1 MRRDGQCP
9 RVPAGVELH
18 YLSQVVLV
26 ARSAFEGTRGAG
38 QSPRV
43 THARARRL
51 TDRRSTLSH
60 RAHTVRFVRCRRRPS
75 RPPRRSRPRRRPPAA
90 RGPPAS
96 AASSP
101 RGGVA
106 RRTAVATALT
116 RSRFL
121 GGDASPAAFVSS
133 ATGSRARSRVVGARR
148 VQTRA
153 LASPNELGDVAG
165 TLGLTLSGF
174 EQVMGKASF
183 GALLGASSVY
193 CYKVRVTTH
202 PGS

>member
-1 MRRDGQCP
+1 MSTTAIAS
-9 RVPAGVELH
+9 PAAL
-18 YLSQVVLV
+18 
-26 ARSAFEGTRGAG
+26 APAAAT
-38 QSPRV
+38 
-43 THARARRL
+43 ARRAGSSGV
-51 TDRRSTLSH
+51 RS
-60 RAHTVRFVRCRRRPS
+60 VI
-75 RPPRRSRPRRRPPAA
+75 PA
-90 RGPPAS
+90 R
-96 AASSP
+96 
-101 RGGVA
+101 GVA

-133 ATGSRARSRVVGARR
+133 TTGSRARSRVVGARR

>member
-1 MRRDGQCP
+1 MRRDGQWP

-18 YLSQVVLV
+18 YLIQVVWV
-26 ARSAFEGTRGAG
+26 ARSSRCRPRGAG

-60 RAHTVRFVRCRRRPS
+60 RAHTFRPMS
-75 RPPRRSRPRRRPPAA
+75 TTAIASPAA
-90 RGPPAS
+90 LAPAAATARRAGSSGVRGVIPAS
-96 AASSP
+96 
-101 RGGVA
+101 RGVA

>member
-1 MRRDGQCP
+1 MSTTAIAS
-9 RVPAGVELH
+9 PAAL
-18 YLSQVVLV
+18 
-26 ARSAFEGTRGAG
+26 APAAAT
-38 QSPRV
+38 
-43 THARARRL
+43 ARREG
-51 TDRRSTLSH
+51 SSG
-60 RAHTVRFVRCRRRPS
+60 VRGVI
-75 RPPRRSRPRRRPPAA
+75 
-90 RGPPAS
+90 PAS
-96 AASSP
+96 
-101 RGGVA
+101 RGVA

-116 RSRFL
+116 HSRFL

-165 TLGLTLSGF
+165 TLGLTLAGF
-174 EQVMGKASF
+174 EQVIGKASF

-202 PGS
+202 PGNRITALECAGKAPPWAPAPPSPKCPNPYPASSSATKTQQSLV

>member
-1 MRRDGQCP
+1 MSTTAIAS
-9 RVPAGVELH
+9 PAAL
-18 YLSQVVLV
+18 
-26 ARSAFEGTRGAG
+26 APAAAT
-38 QSPRV
+38 
-43 THARARRL
+43 ARRAG
-51 TDRRSTLSH
+51 SSGV
-60 RAHTVRFVRCRRRPS
+60 RAS
-75 RPPRRSRPRRRPPAA
+75 
-90 RGPPAS
+90 GIPAS
-96 AASSP
+96 
-101 RGGVA
+101 RGVA

>member
-18 YLSQVVLV
+18 YLSGVVLGGSQLALATTWSRPV
-26 ARSAFEGTRGAG
+26 APGHTR
-38 QSPRV
+38 
-43 THARARRL
+43 ARATVDGPPLDAL
-51 TDRRSTLSH
+51 TPRTHRS
-60 RAHTVRFVRCRRRPS
+60 FRPMS
-75 RPPRRSRPRRRPPAA
+75 TTAIASPAA
-90 RGPPAS
+90 LAPAAATARPGSSGVRGSVIPA
-96 AASSP
+96 
-101 RGGVA
+101 RGVA

-121 GGDASPAAFVSS
+121 GGDASPATFVSS

>member
-1 MRRDGQCP
+1 MSTTAIAS
-9 RVPAGVELH
+9 PAAL
-18 YLSQVVLV
+18 
-26 ARSAFEGTRGAG
+26 APAAAT
-38 QSPRV
+38 
-43 THARARRL
+43 ARAG
-51 TDRRSTLSH
+51 SSG
-60 RAHTVRFVRCRRRPS
+60 VRGSVI
-75 RPPRRSRPRRRPPAA
+75 PA
-90 RGPPAS
+90 R
-96 AASSP
+96 
-101 RGGVA
+101 GVA

-174 EQVMGKASF
+174 EQIMGKASF

>member
-1 MRRDGQCP
+1 M
-9 RVPAGVELH
+9 
-18 YLSQVVLV
+18 
-26 ARSAFEGTRGAG
+26 
-38 QSPRV
+38 
-43 THARARRL
+43 
-51 TDRRSTLSH
+51 STTAIAS
-60 RAHTVRFVRCRRRPS
+60 
-75 RPPRRSRPRRRPPAA
+75 PAA
-90 RGPPAS
+90 LAPA
-96 AASSP
+96 AATTRRAGSSGVRSLIP
-101 RGGVA
+101 ARGVA
-106 RRTAVATALT
+106 RRTAVATTLT